1 MHGDCRVG
9 NIRNIKRVGVSNLWQ
24 GISKA
29 AFTLNAGVQL
39 ATVLC
44 NDDLA
49 TDKLCWALNDT
60 GCFTVS
66 SAYEVVMLHADENRD
81 RSCVMCSAENVTAR
95 GYIARVSCR
104 ILNIFSRNAPRLKS
118 LASRMRGD
126 VAGHWSVLF
135 GVSD

>member
-1 MHGDCRVG
+1 MHGDCSVG
-9 NIRNIKRVGVSNLWQ
+9 NVRNIKRVGVSNLWQ

-29 AFTLNAGVQL
+29 AFILNAGVQLYCLSQAEIGESELQSGRRWDRLNELLPVFWQL

-60 GCFTVS
+60 G
-66 SAYEVVMLHADENRD
+66 ENFG
-81 RSCVMCSAENVTAR
+81 NLK
-95 GYIARVSCR
+95 